1 MKIAIFAS
9 LFAAL
14 LSAAD
19 APQIFT
25 GTITDTMCGAHH
37 TMVKGA
43 SDEECLRLCIK
54 SSSHQYAL
62 YDGKSVIRLS
72 DQKMPAKFAAQAVKV
87 TGSYNQKI
95 NTIKVAMIEA
105 VK

>member
-9 LFAAL
+9 LFAGL
-14 LSAAD
+14 LAAVD
-19 APQIFT
+19 SPQVFT

-62 YDGKSVIRLS
+62 YDGKSIIRLS
-72 DQKMPAKFAAQAVKV
+72 DQKMPGKFAAKAVKV
-87 TGSYNQKI
+87 TGTYNQKT
-95 NTIKVAMIEA
+95 NTIKVTSMEA
-105 VK
+105 AN